1 MVDDFGSGR
10 EHLRVERGG
19 RFGLAALPRDLRVLE
34 FVIGVARR
42 AAHLLHVVTDH
53 RHDYV
58 VGHAPL
64 ARTIIVQ
71 NVTKPKLA
79 LLHQRSR
86 RYRWQ
91 GMNCERRPNISRGR
105 RGRPATLAPRPT
117 GPEPRP
123 ARSTAASVWPAPT
136 PPA

>member
-42 AAHLLHVVTDH
+42 ATHLLHVVGDH
-53 RHDYV
+53 RHDDV
-58 VGHAPL
+58 VGHASL
-64 ARTIIVQ
+64 TRTIIVQ

-91 GMNCERRPNISRGR
+91 GMNAKGASILAEVPEAVQPRPDAGELVADSAR
-105 RGRPATLAPRPT
+105 RGRL
-117 GPEPRP
+117 
-123 ARSTAASVWPAPT
+123 
-136 PPA
+136 

>member
-91 GMNCERRPNISRGR
+91 GMNAKGPTI
-105 RGRPATLAPRPT
+105 LAEVPEAVQP
-117 GPEPRP
+117 GPEVGEPGGDR
-123 ARSTAASVWPAPT
+123 VWRG
-136 PPA
+136 